1 MLKLMAT
8 KPLRTGQVA
17 KAAGVNVETLRFY
30 ERRGIIKEPKRR
42 RSGYRDYPPETVQI
56 VRFIKR
62 AQELGFTLDEIEEL
76 LALRDDDRRTCGEVR
91 GAAATKIEEIE
102 EKMRRLRAMKRAL
115 AMLVDSCV
123 DEASTRECPIL
134 EALDDR
140 GRKRRRTG

>member
-1 MLKLMAT
+1 MIE

-30 ERRGIIKEPKRR
+30 ERRGILTEPRRR
-42 RSGYRDYPPETVQI
+42 RSGYREYPPETVRI

-62 AQELGFTLDEIEEL
+62 AQELGFTLAEIEEL

-91 GAAATKIEEIE
+91 EAATLKIGEID

-115 AMLVDSCV
+115 TVLVESCV

-134 EALDDR
+134 DALDDR
-140 GRKRRRTG
+140 GGKRR